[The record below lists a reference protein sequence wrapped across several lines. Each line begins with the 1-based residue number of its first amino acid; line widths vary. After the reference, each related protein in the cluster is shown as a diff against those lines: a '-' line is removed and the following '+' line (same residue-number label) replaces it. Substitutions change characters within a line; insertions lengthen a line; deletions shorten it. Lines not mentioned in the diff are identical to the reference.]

1 MSRDLNDPFS
11 PFTGRRC
18 PEGADEGQRH
28 DHQKWAPPLIRLPA
42 SGVEPPVST
51 RPSHPRKWGEEHLH
65 RAVAPL
71 LGFARLLRRYGFA
84 VAPEQVVNFMHA
96 VTLLG
101 PRSMADIREA
111 ALATLAPPPDRRDE
125 FEAHFQ
131 SHFHGNASAVVE
143 GETDEETQ
151 IKDDG
156 GADDERIQ
164 AEQSQEGGEL
174 SSALEQLS
182 TRDFQRDD
190 DGLNAFRRKL
200 ASALPARRAFRTQ
213 RTHSRGKL
221 DLRRSLREIVSAD
234 GDVPSP
240 LLRRRQ
246 TVPRKL
252 LLLIDVSGSMKLHTA
267 DYLKLAH
274 AAVQGADRAEIF
286 TFGTRLTRIT
296 TALRIR
302 DRDQALA
309 RAAAQVDD
317 WDGGT
322 RMGPTLL
329 AFLSVPRFSA
339 FARGAAVVI
348 LSDALERG
356 GHAELETAM
365 RRLSAR
371 AFRLSLATP
380 LAGDPRFRP
389 VTAALSAILPALD
402 DLIDG
407 SSVKSLTGFILSL
420 ARPAPAAAAIWK
432 KVS

>member
-1 MSRDLNDPFS
+1 
-11 PFTGRRC
+11 
-18 PEGADEGQRH
+18 
-28 DHQKWAPPLIRLPA
+28 
-42 SGVEPPVST
+42 
-51 RPSHPRKWGEEHLH
+51 
-65 RAVAPL
+65 
-71 LGFARLLRRYGFA
+71 
-84 VAPEQVVNFMHA
+84 
-96 VTLLG
+96 
-101 PRSMADIREA
+101 
-111 ALATLAPPPDRRDE
+111 
-125 FEAHFQ
+125 
-131 SHFHGNASAVVE
+131 
-143 GETDEETQ
+143 
-151 IKDDG
+151 
-156 GADDERIQ
+156 
-164 AEQSQEGGEL
+164 
-174 SSALEQLS
+174 LS

-190 DGLNAFRRKL
+190 DRLTAFRRKL
-200 ASALPARRAFRTQ
+200 STALPARRSFRTV

-252 LLLIDVSGSMKLHTA
+252 LLLIDLSGSMKLHTA

-309 RAAAQVDD
+309 RAATQVDD

-329 AFLSVPRFSA
+329 AFLSVPRFSS
-339 FARGAAVVI
+339 FARGATVVI

-356 GHAELETAM
+356 DHGELETAM

-389 VTAALSAILPALD
+389 ATAALRAILPDLD
-402 DLIDG
+402 DLVDG
-407 SSVKSLTGFILSL
+407 SSVKSLTDFILSL
-420 ARPAPAAAAIWK
+420 ARPAPAAATIWK
-432 KVS
+432 RVS

>member
-1 MSRDLNDPFS
+1 MSAMPRAATPF
-11 PFTGRRC
+11 
-18 PEGADEGQRH
+18 
-28 DHQKWAPPLIRLPA
+28 
-42 SGVEPPVST
+42 
-51 RPSHPRKWGEEHLH
+51 
-65 RAVAPL
+65 
-71 LGFARLLRRYGFA
+71 LGFGRLLRRYGFA
-84 VAPEQVVNFMHA
+84 VAPEQVSRFMQA

-111 ALATLAPPPDRRDE
+111 ALATLAPPPDRREE

-131 SHFHGNASAVVE
+131 SHFYGNASAVVE
-143 GETDEETQ
+143 GDADEETR

-156 GADDERIQ
+156 GA
-164 AEQSQEGGEL
+164 SQEEVEVISQQKGGEL
-174 SSALEQLS
+174 TSGAEQLS
-182 TRDFQRDD
+182 TRDFQRDI
-190 DGLNAFRRKL
+190 DGLAAFRHKL
-200 ASALPARRAFRTQ
+200 ACALPARRSFRTV
-213 RTHSRGKL
+213 RTHSGGKL

-234 GDVPSP
+234 GDVPWP

-252 LLLIDVSGSMKLHTA
+252 LILIDVSGSMRLHTS

-296 TALRIR
+296 TALRVR
-302 DRDQALA
+302 DRGQALA

-356 GHAELETAM
+356 DHAELETAM

-389 VTAALSAILPALD
+389 ATAALTAILPVLD

-407 SSVKSLTGFILSL
+407 SSLKGLTDFILSL

-432 KVS
+432 RVS

>member
-1 MSRDLNDPFS
+1 MS
-11 PFTGRRC
+11 
-18 PEGADEGQRH
+18 A
-28 DHQKWAPPLIRLPA
+28 AALP
-42 SGVEPPVST
+42 
-51 RPSHPRKWGEEHLH
+51 
-65 RAVAPL
+65 RAAAPL
-71 LGFARLLRRYGFA
+71 LGFGRLLRRYGFP
-84 VAPEQVVNFMHA
+84 VAPEQVSGFMQA

-101 PRSMADIREA
+101 PRSMTDIHEA

-131 SHFHGNASAVVE
+131 SHFYGNTAALGE
-143 GETDEETQ
+143 GEADEEIR

-156 GADDERIQ
+156 GTSDEEIEVAR
-164 AEQSQEGGEL
+164 QEKGGEL
-174 SSALEQLS
+174 SSGAEQLS
-182 TRDFQRDD
+182 ARDFQRDG
-190 DGLNAFRRKL
+190 DGLSAFRRKL
-200 ASALPARRAFRTQ
+200 ATALPTRRSFRTV
-213 RTHSRGKL
+213 RTHARGKL

-252 LLLIDVSGSMKLHTA
+252 LLLIDVSGSMKLHTS

-274 AAVQGADRAEIF
+274 AAVQSADRAEIF

-309 RAAAQVDD
+309 RVAAQVDD

-356 GHAELETAM
+356 NHAELEMAM
-365 RRLSAR
+365 GRLSAR

-389 VTAALSAILPALD
+389 ATAALRAILPVLD
-402 DLIDG
+402 DLVDG
-407 SSVKSLTGFILSL
+407 SSISGLTDFILSL

-432 KVS
+432 RVS

>member
-1 MSRDLNDPFS
+1 MSAAGLPQGAAPF
-11 PFTGRRC
+11 F
-18 PEGADEGQRH
+18 
-28 DHQKWAPPLIRLPA
+28 
-42 SGVEPPVST
+42 
-51 RPSHPRKWGEEHLH
+51 
-65 RAVAPL
+65 
-71 LGFARLLRRYGFA
+71 GFGRLLRRYGFP
-84 VAPEQVVNFMHA
+84 VAPEQVSGFMQA

-125 FEAHFQ
+125 FEAHFR
-131 SHFHGNASAVVE
+131 SHFYGDAAALVE
-143 GETDEETQ
+143 GDADEEAR

-156 GADDERIQ
+156 KTSKQEIEVVRQ
-164 AEQSQEGGEL
+164 EEGGEL
-174 SSALEQLS
+174 SSASEQLS
-182 TRDFQRDD
+182 VREFQRDR
-190 DGLNAFRRKL
+190 DGLAAFRRKL
-200 ASALPARRAFRTQ
+200 ATALPARRSFRTV
-213 RTHSRGKL
+213 RTHARGKL
-221 DLRRSLREIVSAD
+221 DLRRSLHEIVSAD
-234 GDVPSP
+234 GDIPSP

-252 LLLIDVSGSMKLHTA
+252 LILIDVSGSMKHYTS

-274 AAVQGADRAEIF
+274 AAVQGADRAEVF

-296 TALRIR
+296 SALRIR

-339 FARGAAVVI
+339 FARGAAIVI

-356 GHAELETAM
+356 DHAELEMAM
-365 RRLSAR
+365 RRLSGR

-380 LAGDPRFRP
+380 LAGDPRFQP
-389 VTAALSAILPALD
+389 ATAALRAILPMLD
-402 DLIDG
+402 DLVDG
-407 SSVKSLTGFILSL
+407 SSIAGLTDFILSL
-420 ARPAPAAAAIWK
+420 ARPAPVAAAIWK
-432 KVS
+432 RVS

>member
-1 MSRDLNDPFS
+1 MTRDVNDPFA
-11 PFTGRRC
+11 PFAAQPNTDRPHRWR
-18 PEGADEGQRH
+18 D
-28 DHQKWAPPLIRLPA
+28 
-42 SGVEPPVST
+42 ST
-51 RPSHPRKWGEEHLH
+51 REGMMRGENLPL
-65 RAVAPL
+65 AAAPL
-71 LGFARLLRRYGFA
+71 LGFGRLLRRYGFP
-84 VAPEQVVNFMHA
+84 VAPEQVSGFMQA

-101 PRSMADIREA
+101 PRSMIDIHEA

-131 SHFHGNASAVVE
+131 SYFYGSNATAVVE
-143 GETDEETQ
+143 GEADDETR

-156 GADDERIQ
+156 GTGDEENEVARQ
-164 AEQSQEGGEL
+164 AEGGDL
-174 SSALEQLS
+174 SSGAELLS
-182 TRDFQRDD
+182 ARDFQRDG
-190 DGLNAFRRKL
+190 DGLAAFRRKL
-200 ASALPARRAFRTQ
+200 ATALPARRSFRTV
-213 RTHSRGKL
+213 RTHARGKL

-252 LLLIDVSGSMKLHTA
+252 LILIDVSGSMKLYTS

-274 AAVQGADRAEIF
+274 AAVQGAGRAEIF

-296 TALRIR
+296 AALRIR

-309 RAAAQVDD
+309 HVAALVDD

-339 FARGAAVVI
+339 FARGAALVI

-356 GHAELETAM
+356 DHAELEMAI

-380 LAGDPRFRP
+380 LAGDPRFQP
-389 VTAALSAILPALD
+389 ATAALRAILPVLD

-407 SSVKSLTGFILSL
+407 SSIAGLTDFILSL

-432 KVS
+432 GVS

>member
-1 MSRDLNDPFS
+1 VIFAFS

-18 PEGADEGQRH
+18 PEGADEGQREPPMS
-28 DHQKWAPPLIRLPA
+28 APPLTCLPA
-42 SGVEPPVST
+42 SS
-51 RPSHPRKWGEEHLH
+51 PRKRGEESLP
-65 RAVAPL
+65 RAAAPF
-71 LGFARLLRRYGFA
+71 LGFGRLLRRHAFA
-84 VAPEQVVNFMHA
+84 VAPEQVSGFMQA

-111 ALATLAPPPDRRDE
+111 ALATLAPSPDRRDE

-131 SHFHGNASAVVE
+131 SHFYGNTSAVVE
-143 GETDEETQ
+143 GDADEETR

-156 GADDERIQ
+156 GASEDEIGVISR
-164 AEQSQEGGEL
+164 QEGGEL
-174 SSALEQLS
+174 SSGAERLS

-190 DGLNAFRRKL
+190 DGLSAFRRKL
-200 ASALPARRAFRTQ
+200 ASALPVRRSFRTV

-252 LLLIDVSGSMKLHTA
+252 LILIDVSGSMKLHTA

-296 TALRIR
+296 GALRIR

-339 FARGAAVVI
+339 FARGAAVII

-356 GHAELETAM
+356 DHAELEIAV

-389 VTAALSAILPALD
+389 ATAALRAILPLLD
-402 DLIDG
+402 DLVDG
-407 SSVKSLTGFILSL
+407 SSLKGLTDFILSL
-420 ARPAPAAAAIWK
+420 ARPAPTAATIWK
-432 KVS
+432 RVS

>member
-1 MSRDLNDPFS
+1 MMRPESLPRATTPF
-11 PFTGRRC
+11 
-18 PEGADEGQRH
+18 
-28 DHQKWAPPLIRLPA
+28 
-42 SGVEPPVST
+42 
-51 RPSHPRKWGEEHLH
+51 
-65 RAVAPL
+65 

-84 VAPEQVVNFMHA
+84 VAPEQVSGFMQA

-125 FEAHFQ
+125 FEAHFR
-131 SHFHGNASAVVE
+131 SHFYGDAAALVE
-143 GETDEETQ
+143 GEADEETR

-156 GADDERIQ
+156 GTSEEEIEVLRQ
-164 AEQSQEGGEL
+164 EEGGEL
-174 SSALEQLS
+174 SSASEQLS
-182 TRDFQRDD
+182 VREFQRDS
-190 DGLNAFRRKL
+190 DGLAAFRRKL
-200 ASALPARRAFRTQ
+200 ATALPARRSFRTV
-213 RTHSRGKL
+213 RTNARGKL

-234 GDVPSP
+234 GDIPSP

-252 LLLIDVSGSMKLHTA
+252 LMLIDVSGSMKLYTS

-274 AAVQGADRAEIF
+274 AAVQGADRAEVF

-296 TALRIR
+296 SALPIR
-302 DRDQALA
+302 DRNQALA

-339 FARGAAVVI
+339 FARGAAIII

-356 GHAELETAM
+356 DHAELETAM

-389 VTAALSAILPALD
+389 ATAALRAILPVLD
-402 DLIDG
+402 DLVDG
-407 SSVKSLTGFILSL
+407 SSIAGLTEFILSL

-432 KVS
+432 RVS

>member
-1 MSRDLNDPFS
+1 MSP
-11 PFTGRRC
+11 
-18 PEGADEGQRH
+18 A
-28 DHQKWAPPLIRLPA
+28 ALP
-42 SGVEPPVST
+42 
-51 RPSHPRKWGEEHLH
+51 
-65 RAVAPL
+65 RAAAPL
-71 LGFARLLRRYGFA
+71 LGFGRLLRRYGFP
-84 VAPEQVVNFMHA
+84 VAPEQVSGFMQA

-101 PRSMADIREA
+101 PRSMADIHEA

-131 SHFHGNASAVVE
+131 SYFYGNTVAVVE
-143 GETDEETQ
+143 GEADEETR

-156 GADDERIQ
+156 GANDEDNEVARQ
-164 AEQSQEGGEL
+164 AEGGAL
-174 SSALEQLS
+174 SSGAEQLS
-182 TRDFQRDD
+182 ARDFQRVG
-190 DGLNAFRRKL
+190 DGLAAFRRKL
-200 ASALPARRAFRTQ
+200 ASALPARRSFRTV
-213 RTHSRGKL
+213 RTHARGKL

-234 GDVPSP
+234 GDIPSP

-246 TVPRKL
+246 TVSRKL
-252 LLLIDVSGSMKLHTA
+252 LLLIDVSGSMKLYTS

-309 RAAAQVDD
+309 RVAALVDD

-329 AFLSVPRFSA
+329 AFLSVPRFSSL
-339 FARGAAVVI
+339 ARGAAVVI

-356 GHAELETAM
+356 DHAELEMAM

-389 VTAALSAILPALD
+389 ATAALRAILPVLD
-402 DLIDG
+402 DLVDG
-407 SSVKSLTGFILSL
+407 SSIAGLTDFILSL

-432 KVS
+432 RVS

>member
-1 MSRDLNDPFS
+1 MSRDFGNPFS

-18 PEGADEGQRH
+18 PAGADEGQREPP
-28 DHQKWAPPLIRLPA
+28 KLAPPLTCLPA
-42 SGVEPPVST
+42 SS
-51 RPSHPRKWGEEHLH
+51 PRERGEEGLP
-65 RAVAPL
+65 RASAPL
-71 LGFARLLRRYGFA
+71 LGFARLLRRHAFA
-84 VAPEQVVNFMHA
+84 VAPEQVSSFMQA
-96 VTLLG
+96 IALLG

-111 ALATLAPPPDRRDE
+111 ALATLAPSPDRHSE
-125 FEAHFQ
+125 FDAHFR
-131 SHFHGNASAVVE
+131 SHFYGDGQPSVE
-143 GETDEETQ
+143 GEEDEETR

-156 GADDERIQ
+156 GRREEKSETARHEKG
-164 AEQSQEGGEL
+164 SEL
-174 SSALEQLS
+174 SSAVEQLS

-190 DGLNAFRRKL
+190 DRLTAFRRKL
-200 ASALPARRAFRTQ
+200 SAALPARRSFRTV

-234 GDVPSP
+234 GDIPSP
-240 LLRRRQ
+240 QLRRRQ

-252 LLLIDVSGSMKLHTA
+252 LILIDVSGSMKLHTS

-274 AAVQGADRAEIF
+274 AAAQGADRAEIF

-296 TALRIR
+296 SALRIR
-302 DRDQALA
+302 DRHQALA

-356 GHAELETAM
+356 DHADLETAM

-380 LAGDPRFRP
+380 LAGDPRFKP
-389 VTAALSAILPALD
+389 ATAALSAILPVLD
-402 DLIDG
+402 DLVDG
-407 SSVKSLTGFILSL
+407 SSVKGLTDFILSL

-432 KVS
+432 RVS

>member
-1 MSRDLNDPFS
+1 MMRETSLPRAAS
-11 PFTGRRC
+11 PF
-18 PEGADEGQRH
+18 
-28 DHQKWAPPLIRLPA
+28 
-42 SGVEPPVST
+42 
-51 RPSHPRKWGEEHLH
+51 
-65 RAVAPL
+65 

-84 VAPEQVVNFMHA
+84 IAPEQVSCFMQA

-131 SHFHGNASAVVE
+131 SHFYGNTSAIVE
-143 GETDEETQ
+143 GDADEETR

-156 GADDERIQ
+156 GASQEEI
-164 AEQSQEGGEL
+164 EVISHQEGGKL
-174 SSALEQLS
+174 SSGAEQLS
-182 TRDFQRDD
+182 TRDFKRDD
-190 DGLNAFRRKL
+190 DNLAAFRRRL
-200 ASALPARRAFRTQ
+200 ASALPVRRSFRTV

-296 TALRIR
+296 AALRIR

-339 FARGAAVVI
+339 FARGAAIVI

-356 GHAELETAM
+356 DHAELETAM
-365 RRLSAR
+365 RRLSVR

-389 VTAALSAILPALD
+389 ATAALRAILPDLD
-402 DLIDG
+402 DLVDG
-407 SSVKSLTGFILSL
+407 SSLAGLTDFILSL
-420 ARPAPAAAAIWK
+420 ARPAPAAATIWK
-432 KVS
+432 RVS

>member
-1 MSRDLNDPFS
+1 MSA
-11 PFTGRRC
+11 T
-18 PEGADEGQRH
+18 
-28 DHQKWAPPLIRLPA
+28 LP
-42 SGVEPPVST
+42 
-51 RPSHPRKWGEEHLH
+51 
-65 RAVAPL
+65 RAAAPL
-71 LGFARLLRRYGFA
+71 LGFGRRLRRFGFPI
-84 VAPEQVVNFMHA
+84 APEQVSGFMQA

-101 PRSMADIREA
+101 PRSMNDIHEA

-131 SHFHGNASAVVE
+131 SYFYGSTAAVVE
-143 GETDEETQ
+143 GEADEETR

-156 GADDERIQ
+156 GASEEETQVARQ
-164 AEQSQEGGEL
+164 EEGGEL
-174 SSALEQLS
+174 ASGAEQLS
-182 TRDFQRDD
+182 TRAFQRDG
-190 DGLNAFRRKL
+190 DGLAAFRRKL
-200 ASALPARRAFRTQ
+200 SAALPARRSFRAV
-213 RTHSRGKL
+213 RTHARGKL

-246 TVPRKL
+246 IVPRKL
-252 LLLIDVSGSMKLHTA
+252 LMLIDVSGSMKLHTS

-296 TALRIR
+296 PALRIR

-309 RAAAQVDD
+309 RVAALVDD

-356 GHAELETAM
+356 DHAELEMAM

-380 LAGDPRFRP
+380 LAGDPRFQP
-389 VTAALSAILPALD
+389 ATAALRAILPVLD
-402 DLIDG
+402 DLVDG
-407 SSVKSLTGFILSL
+407 SSISGLTDFILSL
-420 ARPAPAAAAIWK
+420 ARPAPTAAAIWK
-432 KVS
+432 RVS

>member
-1 MSRDLNDPFS
+1 MSAAGLPQGATPF
-11 PFTGRRC
+11 
-18 PEGADEGQRH
+18 
-28 DHQKWAPPLIRLPA
+28 
-42 SGVEPPVST
+42 
-51 RPSHPRKWGEEHLH
+51 
-65 RAVAPL
+65 
-71 LGFARLLRRYGFA
+71 LGFGRLLRRYGFP
-84 VAPEQVVNFMHA
+84 VAPEQVSGFMQA

-125 FEAHFQ
+125 FEAHFR
-131 SHFHGNASAVVE
+131 SHFYGNAAALVE
-143 GETDEETQ
+143 GDADEEAR

-156 GADDERIQ
+156 KTSKQEIEVVRQ
-164 AEQSQEGGEL
+164 EEGGEL
-174 SSALEQLS
+174 SSASEQLS
-182 TRDFQRDD
+182 VREFQRDR
-190 DGLNAFRRKL
+190 DGLAAFRRKL
-200 ASALPARRAFRTQ
+200 ATALPARRSFRTV
-213 RTHSRGKL
+213 RTHARGKL

-234 GDVPSP
+234 GDIPSP

-252 LLLIDVSGSMKLHTA
+252 LILIDVSGSMKHYTS

-274 AAVQGADRAEIF
+274 AAVQGADRAEVF

-296 TALRIR
+296 SALRIR

-339 FARGAAVVI
+339 FARGAAIVI

-356 GHAELETAM
+356 DHAELEMAM

-380 LAGDPRFRP
+380 LAGDPRFQP
-389 VTAALSAILPALD
+389 ATAALRAILPMLD
-402 DLIDG
+402 DLVDG
-407 SSVKSLTGFILSL
+407 SSIAGLTDFILSL
-420 ARPAPAAAAIWK
+420 ARPAPVAAAIWK
-432 KVS
+432 RVS

>member
-1 MSRDLNDPFS
+1 MSAAGLPQGAAPF
-11 PFTGRRC
+11 
-18 PEGADEGQRH
+18 
-28 DHQKWAPPLIRLPA
+28 
-42 SGVEPPVST
+42 
-51 RPSHPRKWGEEHLH
+51 
-65 RAVAPL
+65 
-71 LGFARLLRRYGFA
+71 LGFGRLLRRYGFP
-84 VAPEQVVNFMHA
+84 VAPEQVSGFMQA

-101 PRSMADIREA
+101 PRSMADVREA

-125 FEAHFQ
+125 FEAHFR
-131 SHFHGNASAVVE
+131 SHFYGDAAALVE
-143 GETDEETQ
+143 GDADEEAR

-156 GADDERIQ
+156 KTSKQEIEVVRQ
-164 AEQSQEGGEL
+164 EEGGEL
-174 SSALEQLS
+174 SSASEQLS
-182 TRDFQRDD
+182 VREFQRDR
-190 DGLNAFRRKL
+190 DGLAAFRRKL
-200 ASALPARRAFRTQ
+200 ATALPARRSFRTV
-213 RTHSRGKL
+213 RTHARGKL

-234 GDVPSP
+234 GDIPSP

-252 LLLIDVSGSMKLHTA
+252 LILIDVSGSMKHYTS

-274 AAVQGADRAEIF
+274 AAVQGADRAEVF

-296 TALRIR
+296 SALRIR

-339 FARGAAVVI
+339 FARGAAIVI

-356 GHAELETAM
+356 DHAELEMAM
-365 RRLSAR
+365 RRLLAR

-380 LAGDPRFRP
+380 LAGDPRFQP
-389 VTAALSAILPALD
+389 ATAALRAILPMLD
-402 DLIDG
+402 DLVDG
-407 SSVKSLTGFILSL
+407 SSIAGLTDFILSL
-420 ARPAPAAAAIWK
+420 ARPAPVAAAIWK
-432 KVS
+432 RVS

>member
-1 MSRDLNDPFS
+1 MSATAL
-11 PFTGRRC
+11 
-18 PEGADEGQRH
+18 
-28 DHQKWAPPLIRLPA
+28 L
-42 SGVEPPVST
+42 
-51 RPSHPRKWGEEHLH
+51 
-65 RAVAPL
+65 RAAAPL
-71 LGFARLLRRYGFA
+71 LGFGRLLRRYGFP
-84 VAPEQVVNFMHA
+84 VAPEQVSGCMQA

-131 SHFHGNASAVVE
+131 SHFYGNTAAVVE
-143 GETDEETQ
+143 GEADEETR

-156 GADDERIQ
+156 GTRDEESEVARQ
-164 AEQSQEGGEL
+164 EEGGEL
-174 SSALEQLS
+174 SSGAEQLS
-182 TRDFQRDD
+182 ARDFQRD
-190 DGLNAFRRKL
+190 GGELAAFRRKL
-200 ASALPARRAFRTQ
+200 AAALPARRSFRTV
-213 RTHSRGKL
+213 RAHARGKL

-252 LLLIDVSGSMKLHTA
+252 LILIDVSGSMKLHTS

-296 TALRIR
+296 GALRIR

-309 RAAAQVDD
+309 RVAALVDD

-339 FARGAAVVI
+339 FARGAAIVI

-356 GHAELETAM
+356 DHAELEMAM

-380 LAGDPRFRP
+380 LAGDPRFQP
-389 VTAALSAILPALD
+389 ATAALRAILPVLD
-402 DLIDG
+402 DLVDG
-407 SSVKSLTGFILSL
+407 SSISGLTDFILSL

-432 KVS
+432 RAS

>member
-1 MSRDLNDPFS
+1 MSA
-11 PFTGRRC
+11 T
-18 PEGADEGQRH
+18 A
-28 DHQKWAPPLIRLPA
+28 LP
-42 SGVEPPVST
+42 
-51 RPSHPRKWGEEHLH
+51 
-65 RAVAPL
+65 RAAAPL
-71 LGFARLLRRYGFA
+71 LGFGRLLRRYGFP
-84 VAPEQVVNFMHA
+84 VAPDQVSGFMQA

-131 SHFHGNASAVVE
+131 SHFYGNTAAVVE
-143 GETDEETQ
+143 GEADEETR
-151 IKDDG
+151 INDDG
-156 GADDERIQ
+156 GTRDEESEVARQ
-164 AEQSQEGGEL
+164 EEGGEL
-174 SSALEQLS
+174 SSGAEQLS
-182 TRDFQRDD
+182 ARDFQRDG
-190 DGLNAFRRKL
+190 DGLAAFRRKL
-200 ASALPARRAFRTQ
+200 SAALPARRSFRTV
-213 RTHSRGKL
+213 RTHARGKL

-246 TVPRKL
+246 TVPRTL
-252 LLLIDVSGSMKLHTA
+252 LILIDVSGSMKLHTS

-296 TALRIR
+296 GALRIR

-309 RAAAQVDD
+309 RVAALVDD

-339 FARGAAVVI
+339 FARGAAIVI

-356 GHAELETAM
+356 DHAELEMAM

-380 LAGDPRFRP
+380 LAGDPRFQP
-389 VTAALSAILPALD
+389 ATAALRAILPVLD
-402 DLIDG
+402 DLVDG
-407 SSVKSLTGFILSL
+407 SSISGLSDFILSL

-432 KVS
+432 RAS